1 MAMETRFTPQVLDDI
16 AWRIDRHGIGSIPS
30 STLRDLGLAA
40 SRADASAVLIAVM
53 ADDGEPSCR
62 AVAPA
67 TRRMRRQPPL
77 ASPPDHA
84 QVATLVRER
93 RPMTNPVTAQT
104 QRERLLDPVDRISEI
119 LFGLIMVLTFTG
131 AISVHTDQRDEMLL
145 VVAAIG
151 CNLAWGIVDG
161 VMFVMMGLV
170 ERARG
175 RRLLHDVRV
184 SDAARGR
191 DLLARELPSLISSTF
206 DDDEMETMRVSVLKV
221 PEPEGSLL
229 TGDDVRGGV
238 AVAVLVFL
246 STFPVVVPFLWIDDQ
261 RIAVRTSNAVAL
273 VMMFWCGHQLGGYAG
288 IRRRWTVGVAMAAVG
303 VVLVALT
310 IMLGG

>member
-1 MAMETRFTPQVLDDI
+1 
-16 AWRIDRHGIGSIPS
+16 
-30 STLRDLGLAA
+30 
-40 SRADASAVLIAVM
+40 
-53 ADDGEPSCR
+53 
-62 AVAPA
+62 
-67 TRRMRRQPPL
+67 
-77 ASPPDHA
+77 
-84 QVATLVRER
+84 
-93 RPMTNPVTAQT
+93 MTNPVTAQT